1 MTEDSTGARGLTL
14 PAMLA
19 RLGVRREAFELMLAH
34 VAGCDAPL
42 IVETGC
48 ARLEDNFTGDGMSTL
63 IWDAAAELHGG
74 RVRSVDLDPAHVA
87 FARGKV
93 GAHTTIDCAD
103 SVAWLAGQEAALIA
117 AGQSIDLLY
126 LDSYDLDV
134 ANWHPSALHHIYE
147 LLSIKGALRPG
158 ALLAVDDNLLIDGQH
173 VGKGT
178 YVAEYL
184 ARIGKPMI
192 YQGYQWIWRW

>member
-1 MTEDSTGARGLTL
+1 MAQTPTPTHGMTL
-14 PAMLA
+14 PAMLD
-19 RLGVRREAFELMLAH
+19 RLGVRREAFELMLQHLA
-34 VAGCDAPL
+34 ACAAPL

-48 ARLEDNFTGDGMSTL
+48 ARVEDNFTGDGMSTL
-63 IWDAAAELHGG
+63 IWDAAAELHNGQ
-74 RVRSVDLDPAHVA
+74 VRSVDLAAANVA

-93 GAHTTIDCAD
+93 GPRTTIDCAD
-103 SVAWLAGQEAALIA
+103 SVAWLATQEAALIA
-117 AGQSIDLLY
+117 EGRRIDLLY

-134 ANWHPSALHHIYE
+134 ANWQPSALHHIYE
-147 LLSIKGALRPG
+147 LLSIKGAMRPG

-178 YVAEYL
+178 YVAEYM